1 MSKADIIIGL
11 QWGDEGKGKISYILS
26 HGADAVVRFQGGANA
41 GHTVMAEGQ
50 RYKFNM
56 LPAGCLSGPKPVIA
70 AGCLLDV
77 EAFERETSLLKKLG
91 HPHQPLVSKSAQ
103 LILPFHRELDRRV
116 EELRAGSAI
125 GTTRRGIGPAY
136 GDKMLRVGVRAGETT
151 DTGLAAEKIGLLE
164 KLHGSGAEVDL
175 NHVKTLL
182 APYLGDVE
190 PFLNNLL
197 DSGGRVVLEGAQG
210 VLLDIDHGT
219 YPYVTSSNTVAA
231 AGCVSTGI
239 PISKISEIVGVMKA
253 YTTRVGAGPF
263 PTEITDTLAARIRE
277 AGGEYGTT
285 TGRPRRVGWLDIPAL
300 KYACMLNGVNKIA
313 VTKLDVLDGIPK
325 LKACVR
331 YMLDGAETE
340 NFAQAKHWLDVVKP
354 VYVEFEGWN
363 LAREAWLKAVK
374 KGWEE
379 LPPSVK
385 EYLEWLE
392 KTLNVKISLAS
403 VGEEASM
410 IVKRE

>member
-1 MSKADIIIGL
+1 MRKADIIIGL
-11 QWGDEGKGKISYILS
+11 QWGDEGKGKISYVLS
-26 HGADAVVRFQGGANA
+26 HDAEAVVRFQGGANA
-41 GHTVMAEGQ
+41 GHTVMVGGQ

-56 LPAGCLSGPKPVIA
+56 LPAGCLAGPKPVIA

-91 HPHQPLVSKSAQ
+91 HPRQPLVSRSAQ
-103 LILPFHRELDRRV
+103 LILPFHRELDGRL

-136 GDKMLRVGVRAGETT
+136 GDKMLRVGLRAGEIENT
-151 DTGLAAEKIGLLE
+151 AVAVEKINFLK
-164 KLHGSGAEVDL
+164 KLHGVESEADL
-175 NHVKTLL
+175 NRIKKVL

-190 PFLNNLL
+190 LFLNELL

-231 AGCVSTGI
+231 AGYVSTGI
-239 PISKISEIVGVMKA
+239 PISKVGEIVGVMKA

-263 PTEITDTLAARIRE
+263 PTEVNGSLAERIRE

-300 KYACMLNGVNKIA
+300 KYACMLNGVNNIA
-313 VTKLDVLDGIPK
+313 VTKLDVLDGISSVK
-325 LKACVR
+325 VCVR
-331 YMLDGAETE
+331 YVVDGEETE
-340 NFAQAKHWLDVVKP
+340 SFAHARHNLDAAKP
-354 VYVEFEGWN
+354 VYVEFKGWN
-363 LAREAWLKAVK
+363 MGREGWLKAVR

-379 LPPSVK
+379 LPSAAR
-385 EYLEWLE
+385 EYLGWLE
-392 KTLNVKISLAS
+392 KTLKVEIGLVS
-403 VGEEASM
+403 VGEDASM
-410 IVKRE
+410 VVKKA